1 MSELRAALEAALG
14 PIYRIER
21 EVRPVGNCRLFV
33 AVGTPAAPE
42 LLVKVLPA
50 ELSLA
55 VDARAFEREVVL
67 LADRLGHA
75 AIVAPRGAGR
85 AGAVVYHTRRFVE
98 GTTLRAWLTNHG
110 ELPLRR
116 AVEILRDVL
125 TALAHAHHATIAHG
139 DLKPENVLLAG
150 GRARVADAGVVD
162 ALERSLSGGASPPGA
177 VRAALCAPAYLAPER
192 RDDGSPGGTRGARGV
207 FERQMAALARA
218 GWRTQTLDQF
228 ASAVRR
234 AAAPSGNEFL
244 LTFDDGYASLAAHAY
259 PVLARLGFT
268 ATTFLVTDHVGAT
281 KTWDV
286 RYTWRRL
293 PHLDWR
299 TVEDW
304 RARGF
309 DFASHTASHARLTS
323 LGDARAAQELG
334 RSRDTLVRRLGAAA
348 GRAIAYP
355 FGAADERIER
365 R

>member
-21 EVRPVGNCRLFV
+21 EVRPGGNCRLFV

-125 TALAHAHHATIAHG
+125 TALAHAHHATIAPG

-162 ALERSLSGGASPPGA
+162 AVERTLSGGASPPGA

-192 RDDGSPGGTRGARGV
+192 RDDGSPGGPRDDMFAVGVLLHEMLTGRPPAGEAEGLEEVRALPPWLVALARPSPAEEPAPPRPHAPAALEVVTRSARGGARGS
-207 FERQMAALARA
+207 RGGCGGAR
-218 GWRTQTLDQF
+218 GRPPGGGGEHPTRGHG
-228 ASAVRR
+228 SPPRS
-234 AAAPSGNEFL
+234 AAPGSQGAPFPH
-244 LTFDDGYASLAAHAY
+244 SPSP
-259 PVLARLGFT
+259 PVPPPPRPLPPPP
-268 ATTFLVTDHVGAT
+268 
-281 KTWDV
+281 
-286 RYTWRRL
+286 RRGGSS
-293 PHLDWR
+293 PPQHSWSR
-299 TVEDW
+299 I
-304 RARGF
+304 
-309 DFASHTASHARLTS
+309 TS
-323 LGDARAAQELG
+323 
-334 RSRDTLVRRLGAAA
+334 V
-348 GRAIAYP
+348 P
-355 FGAADERIER
+355 
-365 R
+365 